1 MAKKLKKKNTGMNPK
16 VKFTLTNAFK
26 GIISNQAVVD
36 GSKESPWWV
45 AAIFFVFAVII
56 PLIPGF
62 TNIKKTN
69 GGAFISSANYGF
81 DSAIT
86 ALAYDMNAQN
96 EDLKVEKGILHY
108 YEGETEKLD
117 GFEVPDDNYIEQAKQ
132 TWDYVDSSNGQYS
145 LRVFMWD
152 GLTSKKLSNYVNKV
166 AKQKFVRG
174 TTDLPSVDP
183 EVTETYYIPN
193 IMIVTPKTI
202 AVALYKNNGT
212 KQLATS
218 LGGLDWESFSTKVGL
233 FEFLNKAG
241 LADGEI
247 NTMTRDSYINQY
259 RSKVMKQVIKVF
271 NNTYINQKNKTL
283 WTNTGI
289 YAGIYAGIILFLG
302 LMVFIL
308 TRGKNNPFKFLN
320 IWHCQKIVWW
330 ASFTPA
336 LLGLILAFLFAGNM
350 IGQMAFILLVSLRV
364 MWLSMKQLRPVYQQ
378 Q

>member
-16 VKFTLTNAFK
+16 VKFTLVNAFK

-56 PLIPGF
+56 PLLPGF
-62 TNIKKTN
+62 SKIQKSN
-69 GGAFISSANYGF
+69 GGDFISSANYGF
-81 DSAIT
+81 DTAIT
-86 ALAYDMNAQN
+86 ALAYDMHAQN
-96 EDLKVEKGILHY
+96 HDLKAEKGILHY
-108 YEGETEKLD
+108 YDGDTEKLD
-117 GFEVPDDNYIEQAKQ
+117 GFQEPDDTYIETAQQ
-132 TWDYVDSSNGQYS
+132 TWAYTDSSNGQYV
-145 LRVFMWD
+145 LRVFLWQ
-152 GLTSKKLSNYVNKV
+152 GLSSNRLTSYVNKV

-174 TTDLPSVDP
+174 STNLPDP
-183 EVTETYYIPN
+183 DATGEKYYIPN
-193 IMIVTPKTI
+193 IMIVTPKTLAI
-202 AVALYKNNGT
+202 ALYKSNGS
-212 KQLATS
+212 KQVATS
-218 LGGLDWESFSTKVGL
+218 LGGLDWESFSRKVGV

-241 LADGEI
+241 IKDEVLGTISRGD
-247 NTMTRDSYINQY
+247 YINQY
-259 RSKVMKQVIKVF
+259 RTKVMKQVVKVLD
-271 NNTYINQKNKTL
+271 NTYLNQKKRTL

-289 YAGIYAGIILFLG
+289 YAAIYAGIILFLG

-336 LLGLILAFLFAGNM
+336 VLGTVLALIFAGNM
-350 IGQMAFILLVSLRV
+350 IGQMAFILLISLRV